1 MAAVAAA
8 RAVTAM
14 SDGGA
19 GVGGDDSRRRLCQH
33 QRRQG
38 R

>member
-1 MAAVAAA
+1 MAAVAVA

-19 GVGGDDSRRRLCQH
+19 GVGGDDSCHHLCQ